1 MTLDCPSF
9 YNMHMNNFEEI
20 LLKNGYSNLQ
30 AGHMRK
36 CFYALDN
43 VIDGIFPD
51 ADFIKRNLIDLRC
64 SDKQVKN
71 SLNPF
76 YMPFHTRDADW
87 MASFIDNATYKQLK
101 EKGNSVSFAA
111 IKAYVQCAKEYHTRC
126 SIYERNIVKSY
137 IELLKGSE
145 TDAFMIS
152 KDSKEKFLKQ
162 PDYDI
167 RFYQKV
173 ANAMRA
179 LEMPEASI
187 ERGLELNADL
197 WREDAKKIAFENSYV
212 PKNKNKIEQNKNLLK
227 KHAPE
232 KFSQVLRTKHDLY
245 ELWSILR
252 DYQYYLNHKDVIER
266 TKTKTPSMCLTQE
279 EAKRI
284 KELVDMLSVEYEFAL
299 IEAAAEIDEILSNIQ
314 KQKQTERADKA
325 NRIDY
330 AEENFDQQ
338 NTSYWDTHQPVVNYD
353 SKIHKGCLELKPNHR
368 YDANGNLGKPQT
380 PNFVGQKKRKVIIVR
395 KKIKTQP
402 DDNQE
407 QKPNGDGGK
416 EI

>member
-1 MTLDCPSF
+1 
-9 YNMHMNNFEEI
+9 MHMNNFEEI
-20 LLKNGYSNLQ
+20 LLKNGYNKINPTIMQ
-30 AGHMRK
+30 K
-36 CFYALDN
+36 YFKALDG
-43 VIDGIFPD
+43 VITGVFPNE
-51 ADFIKRNLIDLRC
+51 ALIKDNLIKLRG
-64 SDKQVKN
+64 SDKKVKDCMTA
-71 SLNPF
+71 F

-137 IELLKGSE
+137 IELLKDSE
-145 TDAFMIS
+145 TDAFMIN

-187 ERGLELNADL
+187 ECGLELNADL

-232 KFSQVLRTKHDLY
+232 KFNQVLRTKHDLY

-284 KELVDMLSVEYEFAL
+284 KELVDMLSIEYEFVL
-299 IEAAAEIDEILSNIQ
+299 LEAAAEIDEILNNIK
-314 KQKQTERADKA
+314 KQKQTERADKV

-330 AEENFDQQ
+330 AEENVDQQ
-338 NTSYWDTHQPVVNYD
+338 NMNYWDTHQPVVNYD
-353 SKIHKGCLELKPNHR
+353 PKKHAGCLELKPNHR

-407 QKPNGDGGK
+407 QRPNGDGGK